1 MASRFSIAFVLCVL
15 PLGAQGKSKAKAPA
29 AAPAPIPEP
38 TPKANWNGTWAL
50 VAGESESL
58 EARVAE
64 FTKDMNFVQKQL
76 WKRKL
81 AKACKGFG
89 KFLILGGDVFSI
101 SLDKELPLN
110 TAMDG
115 TAGNWTHSDGT
126 KYETS
131 GARKGDTIVQT
142 LQGDGYTLSYT
153 YFMRKDGQTLV
164 MQAAYTSPKLPDSF
178 LVKQVFR
185 KND

>member
-1 MASRFSIAFVLCVL
+1 MTSPALIALTLLCL
-15 PLGAQGKSKAKAPA
+15 PLGAQSKSKVKAPA
-29 AAPAPIPEP
+29 PAPEP
-38 TPKANWNGTWAL
+38 APKPSWNGTWTL

-58 EARVAE
+58 DARVDE

-89 KFLILGGDVFSI
+89 KFLVLGGDVFSI
-101 SLDKELPLN
+101 SFDKELPLN

-115 TAGNWTHSDGT
+115 TAGSWTHSDGT
-126 KYETS
+126 KYEVS

-153 YFMRKDGQTLV
+153 YLLRKDAQTLV
-164 MQAAYTSPKLPDSF
+164 MQASYTSSKLPDSF
-178 LVKQVFR
+178 LFKQVFR